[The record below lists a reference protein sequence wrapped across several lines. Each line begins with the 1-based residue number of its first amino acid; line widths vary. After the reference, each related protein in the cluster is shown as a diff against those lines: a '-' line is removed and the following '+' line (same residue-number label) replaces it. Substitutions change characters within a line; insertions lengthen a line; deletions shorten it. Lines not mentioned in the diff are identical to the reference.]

1 MIIAQ
6 RIVELREEKGWTQGE
21 LAKKVGVHFR
31 SVGRWERGEALP
43 GAEDV
48 MKLAKVL
55 GVPADYLLFENAPR
69 DGRVDIEDVE
79 LLKMFEEIS
88 IMDEETVN
96 LAKQL
101 LDSLLF
107 KKKVAEELGKR
118 SSKGSR

>member
-55 GVPADYLLFENAPR
+55 GVTADYLLFENAPR